1 MGMLTR
7 EDLKQIGDVVDQ
19 KLDEKLEPVL
29 EAVREGFE
37 AVDRRFEGMEIRMT
51 TIETKMTVVEKKMT
65 TGTEMN
71 AVKHELMDH
80 TDRTV
85 TKAVGELR
93 AELREQNVIA

>member
-37 AVDRRFEGMEIRMT
+37 LLEAKMA
-51 TIETKMTVVEKKMT
+51 TKDDLAALGNELR
-65 TGTEMN
+65 GEMSEMR
-71 AVKHELMDH
+71 HELMDH

-93 AELREQNVIA
+93 SELREHNVIA